1 MKKTLIDVLERR
13 QVTFANQDLV
23 APPPAR
29 HRRYQSELLDN
40 HIGVDTP
47 RPSSAPSSGDTQQ
60 SSSNSRPTLQHNR
73 GTSYGSRRNLLQ
85 RSPASL
91 RRSNRSSTGDWVG
104 GAENGSDNPAATYQ
118 RDNRPRL
125 ASLPTVNYPTRSS
138 RHHRGKSGNVV
149 YVRSD
154 SSGSQ
159 ASSLISGLT
168 TPGERAR
175 YVALQM
181 KMAAGS
187 NNTEDTIGVNAN
199 LPDLMNAIE
208 AQRESDD
215 LSNGNQHRSAA
226 GSSRDSQS
234 ESRAAKSKSSTSSGG
249 YRYRPFSGISS
260 SPFSHGGRNAS
271 NGVDQLF
278 QVAERV
284 QELCQ
289 IEEENEASD
298 DDDNDGVKLS
308 NSIVLEEE
316 NANFLTQIAAS
327 HPSVPNVYAEDN
339 VDDGAVDTEATVD
352 EQTPILSKRL
362 SRIAASRRR
371 PPASLFDSITK
382 PNPDSRFYKV
392 RQWLNGFR
400 NRFKMLILAFN
411 FPFVTERMWG
421 FTQNELTMF
430 IVPALAVS
438 YFFFY
443 QMNNPT
449 LFKTEAS
456 ISWWILFCL
465 RHYCTF
471 LLACVSQYIF
481 VDVMALQSMLS
492 IQMIGPLATLYTI
505 NGKGWPFVLTAWGV
519 INLLLIQENSDSA
532 SSHHFF
538 SHWLYYT
545 DVELFSAENPSG
557 NGKCIQSTTT
567 YHIFLV
573 SFFYSSC
580 TVLFTHY
587 SC

>member
-1 MKKTLIDVLERR
+1 MFASLDVLCTNSNHSLFIDKKTLIDVLERR

-47 RPSSAPSSGDTQQ
+47 RPSSAPSSSDTDTQQ
-60 SSSNSRPTLQHNR
+60 SSSNSRPTLHNR

-208 AQRESDD
+208 AQRESDE
-215 LSNGNQHRSAA
+215 LSNGNQHKSVAS
-226 GSSRDSQS
+226 SSRDS
-234 ESRAAKSKSSTSSGG
+234 SRAANSKSGSTSSP

-260 SPFSHGGRNAS
+260 SPFSHGGRKTS
-271 NGVDQLF
+271 NGVEQLF

-298 DDDNDGVKLS
+298 DDDNDAVKLS

-316 NANFLTQIAAS
+316 NANFLSQIAAS
-327 HPSVPNVYAEDN
+327 HPAVPNMYAEDN

-362 SRIAASRRR
+362 SHISEIASRRR

-400 NRFKMLILAFN
+400 NRFKMLMLAFN

-421 FTQNELTMF
+421 FIQNELTMF

-465 RHYCTF
+465 RHYCTL
-471 LLACVSQYIF
+471 LLACISPYIF
-481 VDVMALQSMLS
+481 VDVLALQSMMS

-505 NGKGWPFVLTAWGV
+505 NGKGWPFVLTAWGL
-519 INLLLIQENSDSA
+519 INFLLIQENSDSA
-532 SSHHFF
+532 HHFF

-557 NGKCIQSTTT
+557 NGKCI
-567 YHIFLV
+567 L
-573 SFFYSSC
+573 
-580 TVLFTHY
+580 
-587 SC
+587 

>member
-1 MKKTLIDVLERR
+1 MIKTLIDVLERR

-60 SSSNSRPTLQHNR
+60 SLYNSRPTLHNR

-104 GAENGSDNPAATYQ
+104 GAENGSENPAATYQ

-138 RHHRGKSGNVV
+138 RHHRGKSGNLV
-149 YVRSD
+149 YVRGISD
-154 SSGSQ
+154 SSGS
-159 ASSLISGLT
+159 SSLISGLT

-199 LPDLMNAIE
+199 LPALMNAIE
-208 AQRESDD
+208 AQRESDE
-215 LSNGNQHRSAA
+215 LSNGNQHRSVTS
-226 GSSRDSQS
+226 SSRDSQMS
-234 ESRAAKSKSSTSSGG
+234 ESRAAKSKSGSTSSGE

-298 DDDNDGVKLS
+298 NDNNDGVQLN

-327 HPSVPNVYAEDN
+327 HPAVPNVYAEDN

-400 NRFKMLILAFN
+400 NRFKLLILAFN

-421 FTQNELTMF
+421 FIQNELTMF
-430 IVPALAVS
+430 IIPALAVS

-465 RHYCTF
+465 RHYCTL

-481 VDVMALQSMLS
+481 VDVLALQSMMS

-519 INLLLIQENSDSA
+519 INFLLIQENSDSA
-532 SSHHFF
+532 HHFF

-557 NGKCIQSTTT
+557 NGKCI
-567 YHIFLV
+567 HIV
-573 SFFYSSC
+573 INY
-580 TVLFTHY
+580 
-587 SC
+587 